1 MTSRFIEAM
10 PVVCP
15 PKTGPNTAEGKSH
28 RLKLQWEVQVKNR
41 FSEEKFV
48 PNRVAPSM
56 NVVKTIKR
64 RHERR
69 AWGLADCQRTR

>member
-1 MTSRFIEAM
+1 M
-10 PVVCP
+10 
-15 PKTGPNTAEGKSH
+15 
-28 RLKLQWEVQVKNR
+28 KNR

-64 RHERR
+64 VMSAELGDWLIASEPGRVEGWRG
-69 AWGLADCQRTR
+69 AP

>member
-1 MTSRFIEAM
+1 MRVARVRQFMTLMVYFKWAEFWHR
-10 PVVCP
+10 
-15 PKTGPNTAEGKSH
+15 TG
-28 RLKLQWEVQVKNR
+28 RVQVKNR